1 MSAILQQMGYFQQLC
16 GFPND
21 GRDWAAGWSAGTQN
35 PGYAF
40 NGNESQ
46 ASGHNGGSFTCTYT
60 FSPAMEIPGG
70 TAVRVKVMCGASS
83 GQVGG
88 TGNMIVIDGS
98 DISAAMKSAGA
109 YASWAW
115 ITVTS
120 EVGGTFNTIVLNGV
134 SGSTNPGIAAIEIG
148 GEKLETGACS

>member
-21 GRDWAAGWSAGTQN
+21 GRDWAAGWSAGTNN

-40 NGNESQ
+40 NGNETQ
-46 ASGHNGGSFTCTYT
+46 GSGHNGGTFSCTYT
-60 FSPAMEIPGG
+60 FSPPLTIPGG
-70 TAVRVKVMCGASS
+70 TAVRVKVQCGASS

-98 DISAAMKSAGA
+98 DISGAMKSAGA
-109 YASWAW
+109 YTTPTW

-120 EVGGTFNTIVLNGV
+120 EVGGTFNTIGVNGQ
-134 SGSTNPGIAAIEIG
+134 SGSTNPGISAIEIG